1 MSALTRLKT
10 RYIGDRRFYG
20 MLLAVAVPIMVQN
33 GITNFVNL
41 LDNIMVG
48 QLGTESMSGISIVNQ
63 LIFVFNIC
71 IFGATSG
78 AGIFTAQFF
87 GSGDNDGVRATFRF
101 KLMICL
107 VLAAFFV
114 AAFAAKGEALIKL
127 YMNDENAE
135 SVLLA
140 VTEGHDYLN
149 VMIIG
154 LVPFTFSAVY
164 VGTLRETGNT
174 VPPMVA
180 GIAAVFVNLVFNYI
194 LIFGK
199 LGAPAMGVRGAAVA
213 TVIAR
218 FAELAIIVVW
228 THTHHARCPFMQGAY
243 RSMRVPGTIV
253 KRIFVKGSPL
263 MLNEVLWSVG
273 MAMITQCYSL
283 RGLNAVAAMNINST
297 MFNLFSIV
305 FIALGSAVGILI
317 GQLLG
322 AGKMEEARDADRK
335 LIFFSFACC
344 IVVGALM
351 FAASGVIPKAYK
363 TSDEVRSL
371 ATSLIRV
378 VAVLMPIHAVTHACY
393 FTLRSGGRTF
403 ITFLFDSV
411 FLWVIN
417 YPVVWCLTHLTQMHI
432 VPLYAISSGLDLV
445 KVAIGLTMVA
455 SGVWIRNI
463 VDKPAE
469 PEKE

>member
-1 MSALTRLKT
+1 
-10 RYIGDRRFYG
+10 

-78 AGIFTAQFF
+78 AGIFTAQFY

-107 VLAAFFV
+107 VLAAIFV
-114 AAFAAKGEALIKL
+114 TGFAVKGEDLIRL

-140 VTEGHDYLN
+140 VSEGRGYLDIM
-149 VMIIG
+149 VIG

-199 LGAPAMGVRGAAVA
+199 LGAPVMGVRGAAVA

-218 FAELAIIVVW
+218 FAELAIIVIW
-228 THTHHARCPFMQGAY
+228 THTHHARCPFMQGVY
-243 RSMRVPGTIV
+243 KSMRVPGTIV
-253 KRIFVKGSPL
+253 KRIFVKGAPL

-283 RGLNAVAAMNINST
+283 RGLSAVAAMNINST

-305 FIALGSAVGILI
+305 FIALGSSVGIII

-322 AGKMEEARDADRK
+322 AGKMDEARDADRK
-335 LIFFSFACC
+335 LIFSSFLCC
-344 IVVGALM
+344 IAVGALM

-411 FLWVIN
+411 FLWVVN
-417 YPVVWCLTHLTQMHI
+417 YPVVWCLTHLTEMHI

-445 KVAIGLTMVA
+445 KVAIGLAMVA

-463 VDKPAE
+463 VDSPDSE
-469 PEKE
+469 EE